1 MYITNTSEEDM
12 LKINTVSLRIN
23 GDMYSPHR
31 DRLRHYEDK
40 MLLENSRRILVL
52 EKEQE
57 LQSDVVKSVTFP
69 FYLYTHKIQIF
80 NKEENAKLEVLWKA
94 EKCTRCKGVVYRH
107 TMPTG
112 DMNPTYLF
120 IGEAPGVSDG
130 EKVLERV
137 MGYGPTSSLFRAA
150 LLKANILHKSWLTN
164 ILKCALPG
172 NKSIDDEQ
180 YENCFE
186 FLLKEIEILV
196 PKKII
201 ALGNKVSDFLSI
213 KRLKFI
219 RLVHPSFCVRKGIS
233 YEKYEQQ
240 YLSKVI

>member
-1 MYITNTSEEDM
+1 MFITNTSEEDM
-12 LKINTVSLRIN
+12 HKISIVSLRIN

-31 DRLRHYEDK
+31 NRLRQYEDK

-57 LQSDVVKSVTFP
+57 LQSDVVKSATFP
-69 FYLYTHKIQIF
+69 FYLCTPEAQIF
-80 NKEENAKLEVLWKA
+80 NKEVRLEALWKA

-112 DMNPTYLF
+112 NMNPTYLF

-150 LLKANILHKSWLTN
+150 LLKENILHKSWLTN

-186 FLLKEIEILV
+186 FLLKEIEILS

-201 ALGNKVSDFLSI
+201 ALGNKVSDFLSM
-213 KRLKFI
+213 KGFRFSKV
-219 RLVHPSFCVRKGIS
+219 VHPSFCVRKGIN
-233 YEKYEQQ
+233 YEKYAQQ